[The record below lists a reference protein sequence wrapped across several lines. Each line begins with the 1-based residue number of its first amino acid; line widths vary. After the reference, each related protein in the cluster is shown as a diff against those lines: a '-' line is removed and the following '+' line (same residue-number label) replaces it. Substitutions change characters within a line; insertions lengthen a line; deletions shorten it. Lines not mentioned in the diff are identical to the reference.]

1 MSKRERA
8 IDLVKEILLFVV
20 VVALLFVY
28 WMAVLLIISL
38 VLLNVWVVAFE
49 TILTISVGLTIL
61 SAVAYVVR
69 RVMKRRK
76 EMRVTAYMEK

>member
-1 MSKRERA
+1 MSRREKA

-20 VVALLFVY
+20 VVALLFIY

-38 VLLNVWVVAFE
+38 VLLNVWVVSFD
-49 TILTISVGLTIL
+49 TILNISIGLTIL
-61 SAVAYVVR
+61 SAAVYVVR
-69 RVMKRRK
+69 RVMKHKK